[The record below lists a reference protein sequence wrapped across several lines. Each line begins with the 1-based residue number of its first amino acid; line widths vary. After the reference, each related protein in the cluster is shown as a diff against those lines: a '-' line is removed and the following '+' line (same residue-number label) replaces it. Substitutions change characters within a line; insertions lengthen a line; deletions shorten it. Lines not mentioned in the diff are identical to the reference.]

1 MGQDD
6 SLSGKKEKEN
16 EGEREERELKAA
28 VSPQGLGVIEEQTG
42 GTHGFVG
49 VLCSGRAAVVV
60 GVRGQSW
67 GKMKDTPQADS
78 HTGSTSQSNHPEE
91 KALLLLFSP
100 SLCIAPS
107 PRWDPLGEVS
117 ALYSLLWAT
126 RKQGEEI

>member
-1 MGQDD
+1 MI
-6 SLSGKKEKEN
+6 LSQGKKERTKKR
-16 EGEREERELKAA
+16 EREKRELKAA

-49 VLCSGRAAVVV
+49 VLCSGRASVVV

-78 HTGSTSQSNHPEE
+78 HTGSTSQANHPEE
-91 KALLLLFSP
+91 KALLILYYP

-117 ALYSLLWAT
+117 ALYFLLWAT
-126 RKQGEEI
+126 RKQEKEI